1 MIYILGVK
9 ATGYIGMEYDQPPI
23 GQAFDQ
29 IFGNGPQ
36 AGDSNKL
43 FKFIF
48 DEPQVQSAVLIEVYY
63 FL

>member
-1 MIYILGVK
+1 
-9 ATGYIGMEYDQPPI
+9 MEYDQPPI

-29 IFGNGPQ
+29 KFGNGPQ